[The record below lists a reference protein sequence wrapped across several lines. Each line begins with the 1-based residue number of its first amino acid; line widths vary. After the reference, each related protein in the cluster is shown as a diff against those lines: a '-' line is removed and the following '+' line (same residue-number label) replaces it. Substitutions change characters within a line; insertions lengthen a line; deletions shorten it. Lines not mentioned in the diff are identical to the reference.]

1 MVCELIVIRGSGGH
15 GTKFGGHELSIL
27 LVMLWLKRRYV
38 VVYEE
43 SGSGDPV
50 PSTWDME
57 WGY

>member
-1 MVCELIVIRGSGGH
+1 MLTGNLVEMAQSLQSNG
-15 GTKFGGHELSIL
+15 LSIL

-38 VVYEE
+38 VVNEE

-50 PSTWDME
+50 PSTWNME